1 MNSCKYPYFCARPE
15 YIFVT
20 YFPTFYEKLKQ
31 LCCIQCKKGEKQV
44 NSDFKRHEI
53 ILMSKNL
60 KNVAKW
66 PVLAH
71 LKYLL
76 GSKYKMISEWIFLDL
91 FAYLIL

>member
-1 MNSCKYPYFCARPE
+1 MKNWSNYAAFSAKN
-15 YIFVT
+15 
-20 YFPTFYEKLKQ
+20 
-31 LCCIQCKKGEKQV
+31 GEKQV

-76 GSKYKMISEWIFLDL
+76 GSKFKMISEWIFLDL